1 MNQDILNA
9 CNNYLISDYDNDLVG
24 MCKHTVD
31 LLKLLKLKLK
41 DENLP
46 ECIPPERFYK
56 LEPHLPRMIL
66 RANFREFF
74 VKSIKYEK
82 YKTNND
88 ENQDIKNL
96 IALVYTIAFVYHMPL
111 NEMIKILEDKNEFT
125 RKLAFEMLLKDNM
138 SPNLFQEPSGNEYTH
153 GLL

>member
-1 MNQDILNA
+1 MNQDIKNA
-9 CNNYLISDYDNDLVG
+9 CNNYLISDSDDDIVG

-31 LLKLLKLKLK
+31 FLKLLKLKLK

-46 ECIPPERFYK
+46 ECIPPERFFK
-56 LEPHLPRMIL
+56 LEPHLPKMIL

-74 VKSIKYEK
+74 ARSIKYEK

-111 NEMIKILEDKNEFT
+111 KEMIRISEDKNEFT

-138 SPNLFQEPSGNEYTH
+138 SPNLLKEPSGRDFSH
-153 GLL
+153 SLI